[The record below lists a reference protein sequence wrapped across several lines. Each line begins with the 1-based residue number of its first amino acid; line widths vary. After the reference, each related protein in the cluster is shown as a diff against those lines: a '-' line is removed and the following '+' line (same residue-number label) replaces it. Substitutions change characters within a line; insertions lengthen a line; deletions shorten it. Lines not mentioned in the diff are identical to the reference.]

1 MTTTPTEKQREMTS
15 EPFPRSDAP
24 WILLRG
30 IAGGI
35 VGGVIGFFVF
45 QWLARRGM
53 YGMMIPGASIG
64 LGAGLA
70 ARGRSVALG
79 VLCLIG
85 ALCLAVF
92 AEWKRVP
99 FNNDPSL
106 TFFVT
111 HLAHLRNLPVKA
123 IMAAVGAA
131 FAYWLGQG
139 RDLP

>member
-15 EPFPRSDAP
+15 EPFSRSDAP

-30 IAGGI
+30 IAGGF

-45 QWLARRGM
+45 QWLGRRGL

-70 ARGRSVALG
+70 ARGRSVPLG
-79 VLCLIG
+79 VVCVVSAIG
-85 ALCLAVF
+85 LALY
-92 AEWKRVP
+92 AEWFAFP
-99 FNNDPSL
+99 FVKDNSWSYFL
-106 TFFVT
+106 Q
-111 HLAHLRNLPVKA
+111 HLHQLRPA
-123 IMAAVGAA
+123 TIIMMGVGAA